1 MNHIDELTELFRQFP
16 GIGPRQAKR
25 FVFFLLRKNRS
36 YTEKLIQEIQNLKI
50 LTKHCPQCNRFFSSN
65 TQLCDICRNDKR
77 DTQLLMIVA
86 KDTDLETIEKT
97 HVYEG
102 LYFVL
107 GTTLGLMERDLER
120 QIPDIHSLIALIN
133 TKKPE
138 EIIISLPVNP
148 EGDHTA
154 HLVKHFIL
162 KHKTDIKITMLG
174 RGISTGV
181 EIEYVDTETIK
192 NALKNRG

>member
-1 MNHIDELTELFRQFP
+1 MNHIDELSELFRQFP

-25 FVFFLLRKNRS
+25 FVFFLLRKNKA
-36 YTEKLIQEIQNLKI
+36 YTEKLISEIQNLKL
-50 LTKHCPQCNRFFSSN
+50 LTKHCPQCNRFFSSDN
-65 TQLCDICRNDKR
+65 HLCDICRDQKR
-77 DTQLLMIVA
+77 NTSLLMIVA

-97 HVYEG
+97 HTYDG

-107 GTTLGLMERDLER
+107 GTTLAVMDKDLEKLV
-120 QIPDIHSLIALIN
+120 DIHTLIALLS
-133 TKKPE
+133 TKKPTE
-138 EIIISLPVNP
+138 VVLSLPVNP

-154 HLVKHFIL
+154 NLVRNLIQ
-162 KHKTDIKITMLG
+162 KHKPDISITMLG

>member
-1 MNHIDELTELFRQFP
+1 MNHIDELSELFRQFP

-25 FVFFLLRKNRS
+25 FVFFLLRKNRA
-36 YTEKLIQEIQNLKI
+36 YTEKLVTEIQNLKS
-50 LTKHCPQCNRFFSSN
+50 LTKHCPQCNRFFSSS
-65 TQLCDICRNDKR
+65 TQMCDICSSSKRNPAM
-77 DTQLLMIVA
+77 LMIVA

-97 HVYEG
+97 DTYDG
-102 LYFVL
+102 YYFVL
-107 GTTLGLMERDLER
+107 GTTLAVMDRDIEKSV
-120 QIPDIHSLIALIN
+120 DTHMLIALIN

-138 EIIISLPVNP
+138 EVIISLPVNP

-154 HLVKHFIL
+154 TLVRNLIQ
-162 KHKTDIKITMLG
+162 KHKPELNVTMLG

>member
-25 FVFFLLRKNRS
+25 FVFFLLRKNKL
-36 YTEKLIQEIQNLKI
+36 YTEKLISEIKDLKA
-50 LTKHCPQCNRFFSSN
+50 LTKHCPQCNRFFSSE
-65 TQLCDICRNDKR
+65 TQLCDICRDTKR
-77 DTQLLMIVA
+77 DEKMLMIVA

-97 HVYEG
+97 HTFEG

-107 GTTLGLMERDLER
+107 GTTLSVMDKELEKYV
-120 QIPDIHSLIALIN
+120 DIHTLIALIN

-148 EGDHTA
+148 EGDHTSY
-154 HLVKHFIL
+154 LVKNLIQ
-162 KHKTDIKITMLG
+162 KHKPDVKVTMLG

>member
-25 FVFFLLRKNRS
+25 FVFFLLRKNRG
-36 YTEKLIQEIQNLKI
+36 YTEKLISEIQSLKTF
-50 LTKHCPQCNRFFSSN
+50 TKHCPQCNRFFSSS
-65 TQLCDICRNDKR
+65 TQLCNICLDEKR
-77 DTQLLMIVA
+77 LTSLLMIVA

-97 HVYEG
+97 HTYEG

-107 GTTLGLMERDLER
+107 GSTLAVMDKDLEKHV
-120 QIPDIHSLIALIN
+120 DTHTLIALIN

-138 EIIISLPVNP
+138 EVIISLPVNP

-154 HLVKHFIL
+154 YLVRQLIA
-162 KHKTDIKITMLG
+162 KHKPELKTTMLG

>member
-1 MNHIDELTELFRQFP
+1 MNHIDELSELFRQFP

-25 FVFFLLRKNRS
+25 FVFFLLRKNRA
-36 YTEKLIQEIQNLKI
+36 YTEKLVSEIQNLKSM
-50 LTKHCPQCNRFFSSN
+50 TKRCPQCNRFFSSN
-65 TQLCDICRNDKR
+65 AQLCDICSDSKR
-77 DTQLLMIVA
+77 VSSQLMVVA

-97 HVYEG
+97 DTYDG

-107 GTTLGLMERDLER
+107 GTTVAVMDRDLEKSV
-120 QIPDIHSLIALIN
+120 DTSALIALIN

-138 EIIISLPVNP
+138 EVILSLPVNP

-154 HLVKHFIL
+154 SLVRQLIQRHKPDL
-162 KHKTDIKITMLG
+162 KVSMLG

-181 EIEYVDTETIK
+181 EIEYVDSETIK
-192 NALKNRG
+192 NALRNRG

>member
-1 MNHIDELTELFRQFP
+1 MNHIDELAELFRQFP

-25 FVFFLLRKNRS
+25 FVFFLLRKNKS
-36 YTEKLIQEIQNLKI
+36 YTEKLISEIQNLKT

-65 TQLCDICRNDKR
+65 SQLCDICRNEKR
-77 DTQLLMIVA
+77 DTSLLMIVS

-97 HVYEG
+97 HTYDG

-107 GTTLGLMERDLER
+107 GTTLALMEKDLEKH
-120 QIPDIHSLIALIN
+120 IDIHSLIALIN

-154 HLVKHFIL
+154 HLVKLFIS
-162 KHKTDIKITMLG
+162 KHKPDIKITMLG

>member
-1 MNHIDELTELFRQFP
+1 MNHIDELSELFRQFP

-25 FVFFLLRKNRS
+25 FVFFLLRKNKA
-36 YTEKLIQEIQNLKI
+36 YTEKLLSEIQNLKS

-65 TQLCDICRNDKR
+65 NQICDICRDEKR
-77 DTQLLMIVA
+77 DTALLMIVA

-97 HVYEG
+97 HTYDG

-107 GTTLGLMERDLER
+107 GSTLAVMDKDLEKYV
-120 QIPDIHSLIALIN
+120 DIHTLIALLS
-133 TKKPE
+133 TKKPTE
-138 EIIISLPVNP
+138 VIISLPVNP

-154 HLVKHFIL
+154 HLVKQLIQ
-162 KHKTDIKITMLG
+162 KHKPDIKISMLG

>member
-1 MNHIDELTELFRQFP
+1 MNHIDELSELFRQFP

-25 FVFFLLRKNRS
+25 FVFFLLRKNKA
-36 YTEKLIQEIQNLKI
+36 YTEKLLSEIQNLKA

-65 TQLCDICRNDKR
+65 NQICDICRDEKR
-77 DTQLLMIVA
+77 DTSLLMVVA

-97 HVYEG
+97 HTYDG

-107 GTTLGLMERDLER
+107 GSTLAVMDKDLEKYV
-120 QIPDIHSLIALIN
+120 DIHTLIALLS
-133 TKKPE
+133 TKKPTE
-138 EIIISLPVNP
+138 VIISLPVNP

-154 HLVKHFIL
+154 NLVKQLIQ
-162 KHKTDIKITMLG
+162 KHKPDIKISMLG

>member
-1 MNHIDELTELFRQFP
+1 MNHIDELAELFRQFP

-25 FVFFLLRKNRS
+25 FVFFLLRKNKS
-36 YTEKLIQEIQNLKI
+36 YTEKLLKEIQDLKS

-65 TQLCDICRNDKR
+65 DQLCDICRNEKR
-77 DTQLLMIVA
+77 DTSLLMILS

-97 HVYEG
+97 NTYEG

-107 GTTLGLMERDLER
+107 GTTLGLMEKDLEKY
-120 QIPDIHSLIALIN
+120 IDIHSLIALIN

-154 HLVKHFIL
+154 NLVKNLIQ
-162 KHKTDIKITMLG
+162 KHKPEIKITMLG

>member
-1 MNHIDELTELFRQFP
+1 MNHIDELSELFKQFP

-25 FVFFLLRKNRS
+25 FVFFLLRKNKV
-36 YTEKLIQEIQNLKI
+36 YTEKLISEIQNLK
-50 LTKHCPQCNRFFSSN
+50 LMTKHCPQCNRFFSSEN
-65 TQLCDICRNDKR
+65 HMCDICRDEKR
-77 DTQLLMIVA
+77 NTELLMILA

-97 HVYEG
+97 HTYDG

-107 GTTLGLMERDLER
+107 GSTISLMDRDLEKN
-120 QIPDIHSLIALIN
+120 IDTHTLIALIN
-133 TKKPE
+133 TKKPN

-154 HLVKHFIL
+154 HLVTNLIQ
-162 KHKTDIKITMLG
+162 KHKPEIKITTLG

>member
-1 MNHIDELTELFRQFP
+1 MNHIDELSELFRQFP

-25 FVFFLLRKNRS
+25 FVFFLLRKNKA
-36 YTEKLIQEIQNLKI
+36 YTEKLISEIQSLKS

-65 TQLCDICRNDKR
+65 NQLCDICRDEKR
-77 DTQLLMIVA
+77 DTSLLMIVA

-97 HVYEG
+97 HTYEG

-107 GTTLGLMERDLER
+107 GSTLAVMDKDLEKY
-120 QIPDIHSLIALIN
+120 IDIHTLIALIN
-133 TKKPE
+133 TKKPS

-154 HLVKHFIL
+154 NLVRNLIQ
-162 KHKTDIKITMLG
+162 KHKPDIKTTMLG

>member
-1 MNHIDELTELFRQFP
+1 MNHIDELAELFRQFP

-25 FVFFLLRKNRS
+25 FVFFLLRKNKS
-36 YTEKLIQEIQNLKI
+36 YTEKLISEIQNLKT

-65 TQLCDICRNDKR
+65 SQLCDICRNEKR
-77 DTQLLMIVA
+77 DASLLMIVS

-97 HVYEG
+97 HTYEG

-107 GTTLGLMERDLER
+107 GTTLGLMEKDLEKY
-120 QIPDIHSLIALIN
+120 IETHSLIALIN

-154 HLVKHFIL
+154 YLVKNFIL
-162 KHKTDIKITMLG
+162 KHKPEIKITMLG

>member
-1 MNHIDELTELFRQFP
+1 MNHIDELSELFRQFP

-25 FVFFLLRKNRS
+25 FVFFLLRKNRA
-36 YTEKLIQEIQNLKI
+36 YTEKLVSEIQNLKS

-65 TQLCDICRNDKR
+65 TQLCDICSDAKR
-77 DTQLLMIVA
+77 SPAMLMIVA

-97 HVYEG
+97 DTYDG

-107 GTTLGLMERDLER
+107 GTTLAVMDRDLEKS
-120 QIPDIHSLIALIN
+120 IDTHALIALIN

-138 EIIISLPVNP
+138 EVILSLPVNP
-148 EGDHTA
+148 EGDHTGN
-154 HLVKHFIL
+154 LVKSLIQ
-162 KHKTDIKITMLG
+162 KHKPELRVTALG

>member
-1 MNHIDELTELFRQFP
+1 MNHIDELAELLRQFP

-25 FVFFLLRKNRS
+25 FVFFLLRKNKS
-36 YTEKLIQEIQNLKI
+36 YTEKLISEIQNLKL
-50 LTKHCPQCNRFFSSN
+50 LTKHCPQCNRFFSSD
-65 TQLCDICRNDKR
+65 TQMCDICRNEKR
-77 DTQLLMIVA
+77 DSNLLMIIG

-97 HVYEG
+97 HIYDG

-107 GTTLGLMERDLER
+107 GSTLGLMEKDLEKY
-120 QIPDIHSLIALIN
+120 IDIHSLIALIN

-154 HLVKHFIL
+154 HLVKNLIQ
-162 KHKTDIKITMLG
+162 KHKPDIKITMLG

>member
-1 MNHIDELTELFRQFP
+1 MNHIDELAELFRQFP

-25 FVFFLLRKNRS
+25 FVFFLLRKNKS
-36 YTEKLIQEIQNLKI
+36 YTEKLISEIQNLKL

-65 TQLCDICRNDKR
+65 SQLCDICRNDKR
-77 DTQLLMIVA
+77 DTKLLMIIA

-97 HVYEG
+97 HIYEG

-107 GTTLGLMERDLER
+107 GSTLGLMEKDLEKY
-120 QIPDIHSLIALIN
+120 IDIHALIALIN

-162 KHKTDIKITMLG
+162 KHKPEIKITMLG

>member
-1 MNHIDELTELFRQFP
+1 MNHIDELAELFRQFP

-36 YTEKLIQEIQNLKI
+36 YTEKLISEIQNLKA

-65 TQLCDICRNDKR
+65 SQLCDICRNDKR
-77 DTQLLMIVA
+77 DTNLLMIIA

-97 HVYEG
+97 HIYEG

-107 GTTLGLMERDLER
+107 GSTLGLMEKDLEKY
-120 QIPDIHSLIALIN
+120 IDIHSLIALIN

-154 HLVKHFIL
+154 HLVKQFIL
-162 KHKTDIKITMLG
+162 KHKPDIKITMLG

>member
-1 MNHIDELTELFRQFP
+1 MNHIDELSELFRQFP

-25 FVFFLLRKNRS
+25 FVFFLLRKNKA
-36 YTEKLIQEIQNLKI
+36 YTEKLIAEIQNLKTM
-50 LTKHCPQCNRFFSSN
+50 TKHCPQCNRFFSSDN
-65 TQLCDICRNDKR
+65 HMCDICRDEKR
-77 DTQLLMIVA
+77 DASLLMIVA

-97 HVYEG
+97 HTYDG

-107 GTTLGLMERDLER
+107 GSTLAVMDRDLEKYV
-120 QIPDIHSLIALIN
+120 DIHTLIALLN
-133 TKKPE
+133 TKKPTE
-138 EIIISLPVNP
+138 VVLSLPVNP

-154 HLVKHFIL
+154 TLVKQLIL
-162 KHKTDIKITMLG
+162 KHKPEMNITMLG

>member
-1 MNHIDELTELFRQFP
+1 MNHIDELSELFRQFP

-25 FVFFLLRKNRS
+25 FVFFLLRKNRA
-36 YTEKLIQEIQNLKI
+36 YTEKLVQEIQSLKS

-65 TQLCDICRNDKR
+65 AQLCDICSDSKR
-77 DTQLLMIVA
+77 SPALLMIVA

-97 HVYEG
+97 DTYEG

-107 GTTLGLMERDLER
+107 GTTLAVMDRDVDR
-120 QIPDIHSLIALIN
+120 HIDVQALISLIN

-138 EIIISLPVNP
+138 EVILSLPVNP

-154 HLVKHFIL
+154 NLVKNLIQ
-162 KHKTDIKITMLG
+162 KHKPELRITMLG

-192 NALKNRG
+192 NALRNRG

>member
-1 MNHIDELTELFRQFP
+1 MNHIDELSELFRQFP

-25 FVFFLLRKNRS
+25 FVFFLLRKNRA
-36 YTEKLIQEIQNLKI
+36 YTEKLISEIQNLKT
-50 LTKHCPQCNRFFSSN
+50 LTKHCSQCNRFFSSN
-65 TQLCDICRNDKR
+65 NQLCDICRDEKR
-77 DTQLLMIVA
+77 DTSLLMIVA

-97 HVYEG
+97 HTYDG

-107 GTTLGLMERDLER
+107 GSTLAVMDRDLEKY
-120 QIPDIHSLIALIN
+120 IDVHSLIALIN
-133 TKKPE
+133 TKKPG

-154 HLVKHFIL
+154 NLVKNFIL
-162 KHKTDIKITMLG
+162 KHKPDIKITMLG

>member
-1 MNHIDELTELFRQFP
+1 MNHIDELSELFRQFP

-25 FVFFLLRKNRS
+25 FVFFLLRKNKA
-36 YTEKLIQEIQNLKI
+36 YTEKLIRELQDLKA
-50 LTKHCPQCNRFFSSN
+50 LTKHCPQCNRFFSSDN
-65 TQLCDICRNDKR
+65 QLCDICRNDKR
-77 DTQLLMIVA
+77 DTSLLMILA

-97 HVYEG
+97 HTYEG

-107 GTTLGLMERDLER
+107 GSTLSLMDKDLEKY
-120 QIPDIHSLIALIN
+120 IDIHTLIGLIN

-154 HLVKHFIL
+154 YLVKLLIQ
-162 KHKTDIKITMLG
+162 KHKPEMKITMLG

>member
-1 MNHIDELTELFRQFP
+1 MNHIDELSELFRQFP

-25 FVFFLLRKNRS
+25 FVFFLLRKNRA
-36 YTEKLIQEIQNLKI
+36 YTEKLVQEIQNLKS
-50 LTKHCPQCNRFFSSN
+50 LTKRCPQCNRFFSSN
-65 TQLCDICRNDKR
+65 TQLCDICSDSKR
-77 DTQLLMIVA
+77 TSALLMIVA

-97 HVYEG
+97 DTYDG

-107 GTTLGLMERDLER
+107 GTTIAVMDRDADKHIDV
-120 QIPDIHSLIALIN
+120 QSLISLIN

-138 EIIISLPVNP
+138 EVILSLPVNP
-148 EGDHTA
+148 EGDHTGN
-154 HLVKHFIL
+154 LVKNLIL
-162 KHKTDIKITMLG
+162 KHKPELKVTALG

>member
-1 MNHIDELTELFRQFP
+1 MNHIDELAELFRQFP

-36 YTEKLIQEIQNLKI
+36 YTEKLIHEIQNLKS

-65 TQLCDICRNDKR
+65 NQLCDICRNEKR
-77 DTQLLMIVA
+77 DSKILMIVA

-97 HVYEG
+97 HMYEG

-107 GTTLGLMERDLER
+107 GSTIGLMEKDLEKH
-120 QIPDIHSLIALIN
+120 IDVHALIALIN
-133 TKKPE
+133 TKKPL

-154 HLVKHFIL
+154 HLIKNFIQKHRSD
-162 KHKTDIKITMLG
+162 TKITMLG

>member
-1 MNHIDELTELFRQFP
+1 MNHIDELSELFRQFP

-25 FVFFLLRKNRS
+25 FVFFLLRKNKA
-36 YTEKLIQEIQNLKI
+36 YTEKLISEIQNLKS

-65 TQLCDICRNDKR
+65 NQLCDICRDEKR
-77 DTQLLMIVA
+77 DTALLMIVA

-97 HVYEG
+97 HTYDG

-107 GTTLGLMERDLER
+107 GSTLAVMDKDLEKY
-120 QIPDIHSLIALIN
+120 IDIHTLIALIN
-133 TKKPE
+133 TKKPT

-154 HLVKHFIL
+154 NLVRNLIQ
-162 KHKTDIKITMLG
+162 KHKPDIKTTMLG

>member
-1 MNHIDELTELFRQFP
+1 MNHIDELAELFRQFP

-36 YTEKLIQEIQNLKI
+36 YTEKLIKEIQNLKAQ
-50 LTKHCPQCNRFFSSN
+50 TKHCPQCNRFFSSN
-65 TQLCDICRNDKR
+65 SQLCNICQDEKR
-77 DTQLLMIVA
+77 DTNLLMIVA

-97 HVYEG
+97 HIYEG

-107 GTTLGLMERDLER
+107 GSTLGLMEKDLEKY
-120 QIPDIHSLIALIN
+120 IDVHSLIALIN

-154 HLVKHFIL
+154 HLIKNFIQ
-162 KHKTDIKITMLG
+162 KHKTEVRITMLG

>member
-1 MNHIDELTELFRQFP
+1 MNHIDELSELFRQFP

-25 FVFFLLRKNRS
+25 FVFFLLRKNRA
-36 YTEKLIQEIQNLKI
+36 YTEKLVVEIQNLKS
-50 LTKHCPQCNRFFSSN
+50 LTKHCPQCNRFFSSS
-65 TQLCDICRNDKR
+65 TQMCDICSSNKRNPAM
-77 DTQLLMIVA
+77 LMIVA

-97 HVYEG
+97 DTYDG

-107 GTTLGLMERDLER
+107 GTTLAVMDRDIEKN
-120 QIPDIHSLIALIN
+120 IDTHMLIALIN

-138 EIIISLPVNP
+138 EIILSLPVNP

-154 HLVKHFIL
+154 NLVKNFIQ
-162 KHKTDIKITMLG
+162 KHKPELSVTMLG

>member
-1 MNHIDELTELFRQFP
+1 MNHIDELSELFRQFP

-25 FVFFLLRKNRS
+25 FVFFLLRKNKA
-36 YTEKLIQEIQNLKI
+36 YTEKLLSEIQNLKA

-65 TQLCDICRNDKR
+65 NQICDICRDEKR
-77 DTQLLMIVA
+77 DTSLLMIVA

-97 HVYEG
+97 HTYDG

-107 GTTLGLMERDLER
+107 GSTLAVMDKDLDKY
-120 QIPDIHSLIALIN
+120 IDVHTLIALIN
-133 TKKPE
+133 TKKPTE
-138 EIIISLPVNP
+138 VIISLPVNP

-154 HLVKHFIL
+154 NLVKNFIQ
-162 KHKTDIKITMLG
+162 KHKPDIKITMLG

>member
-1 MNHIDELTELFRQFP
+1 MNHIDELAELFRQFP

-25 FVFFLLRKNRS
+25 FVFFLLRKNKS
-36 YTEKLIQEIQNLKI
+36 YTEKLVSEIQNLKD
-50 LTKHCPQCNRFFSSN
+50 LTKKCAQCNRFFSSN
-65 TQLCDICRNDKR
+65 TQLCSICSDSKR
-77 DTQLLMIVA
+77 IQTQLMIVA

-97 HVYEG
+97 DTYTG
-102 LYFVL
+102 LYFVI
-107 GTTLGLMERDLER
+107 GTTLGLMDREIEKHIDT
-120 QIPDIHSLIALIN
+120 SAFVALLN

-138 EIIISLPVNP
+138 EIILSLPVNP

-154 HLVKHFIL
+154 HVMKHFI
-162 KHKTDIKITMLG
+162 HKYKPEMKITMLG

-181 EIEYVDTETIK
+181 DIEYVDTETIK

>member
-1 MNHIDELTELFRQFP
+1 MNHIDELSELFRQFP

-25 FVFFLLRKNRS
+25 FVFFLLRKNKA
-36 YTEKLIQEIQNLKI
+36 YTEKLVEEIQNLKN
-50 LTKHCPQCNRFFSSN
+50 LTKKCAQCNRFFSSN
-65 TQLCDICRNDKR
+65 AQLCSICSDSKR
-77 DTQLLMIVA
+77 IQDTLMVVA

-97 HVYEG
+97 DTYQG

-107 GTTLGLMERDLER
+107 GTTLAVMDKELEKY
-120 QIPDIHSLIALIN
+120 IDIHSFIALLN
-133 TKKPE
+133 TKKPS
-138 EIIISLPVNP
+138 EIILSLPVNP

-154 HLVKHFIL
+154 YLVKTLIQ
-162 KHKTDIKITMLG
+162 KYRPDSKITMLG

-181 EIEYVDTETIK
+181 DIEYVDTETIK

>member
-25 FVFFLLRKNRS
+25 FVFFLLRKNKS
-36 YTEKLIQEIQNLKI
+36 YTEKLISEIRDLKS
-50 LTKHCPQCNRFFSSN
+50 LTKHCPQCNRFFSSE
-65 TQLCDICRNDKR
+65 TQLCDICRDDKR
-77 DTQLLMIVA
+77 LTSLLMIVA

-97 HVYEG
+97 HTYDG

-107 GTTLGLMERDLER
+107 GTTLAVSERDIEKH
-120 QIPDIHSLIALIN
+120 IDIHTLIALIN

-138 EIIISLPVNP
+138 EVILSLPVNP

-154 HLVKHFIL
+154 NLVKQL
-162 KHKTDIKITMLG
+162 VQKHKPDVRISMLG

-181 EIEYVDTETIK
+181 EIEYVDIETIK

>member
-25 FVFFLLRKNRS
+25 FVFFLLRKNKS
-36 YTEKLIQEIQNLKI
+36 YTEKLIAEIRDLKS
-50 LTKHCPQCNRFFSSN
+50 LTKHCPQCNRFFSSE
-65 TQLCDICRNDKR
+65 TQLCDICRDDKR
-77 DTQLLMIVA
+77 LTSLLMIVA

-97 HVYEG
+97 HTYDG

-107 GTTLGLMERDLER
+107 GTTLAVSERDIEKH
-120 QIPDIHSLIALIN
+120 IDIHTLIALIN

-138 EIIISLPVNP
+138 EVILSLPVNP

-154 HLVKHFIL
+154 NLVKQL
-162 KHKTDIKITMLG
+162 VQKHKPDVQISMLG

>member
-1 MNHIDELTELFRQFP
+1 MNHIDELSELFRQFP

-25 FVFFLLRKNRS
+25 FVFFLLRKNKA
-36 YTEKLIQEIQNLKI
+36 YTEKLIQEIQSLKS

-65 TQLCDICRNDKR
+65 NQLCDICRNEKR
-77 DTQLLMIVA
+77 DTSLLMILA

-97 HVYEG
+97 HTYEG

-107 GTTLGLMERDLER
+107 GSTLSLMDKELEKYV
-120 QIPDIHSLIALIN
+120 DIHALVALIN

-154 HLVKHFIL
+154 HLVKLLIQ
-162 KHKTDIKITMLG
+162 KHKPEMKITMLG

>member
-1 MNHIDELTELFRQFP
+1 MNHIDELSELFRQFP

-25 FVFFLLRKNRS
+25 FVFFLLRKNKA
-36 YTEKLIQEIQNLKI
+36 YTEKLVNEIEKLKT
-50 LTKHCPQCNRFFSSN
+50 LTKHCPQCNRFFSSDN
-65 TQLCDICRNDKR
+65 HLCDICRNEKR
-77 DTQLLMIVA
+77 DAGLLMIVA

-97 HVYEG
+97 HTYDG

-107 GTTLGLMERDLER
+107 GSTLAVMDRDLEKYV
-120 QIPDIHSLIALIN
+120 DIHTLIALLN
-133 TKKPE
+133 TKKPTE
-138 EIIISLPVNP
+138 VVLSLPVNP

-154 HLVKHFIL
+154 TLVRQLIQ
-162 KHKTDIKITMLG
+162 KHKPDIAITMLG